1 MKSAIALTGRLVGK
15 ERRWL
20 KCLSQLA
27 PLQRGQ
33 LNPNCAYS
41 TTKSLSIPESKA
53 ALPIHW
59 TYHPPRLHQKVA
71 IVTGASSGLGRAIAL
86 QYASHG
92 TRVVVCADLKP
103 EPRPDG
109 VEQELKPTHE
119 LINLTYG
126 EGRAF
131 FVKANVNNTEDV
143 QNMVAAAVKAGTR
156 VDILVNN
163 AGLGNVSG
171 SPLVHELEEQ
181 DWDRVINVNLRGTFL
196 TNKYVL
202 RRMIKQEPFPLSSAT
217 ESNKTPPGTHTTAAT
232 ESSTLHPLARR
243 GTIINISSML
253 ASIALPHGTSAYCAS
268 KGGVLNLT
276 RQLALDYAPY
286 KININALCPGF
297 LKTAMTAGN
306 WGNAAREEEMR
317 KLTPWGEWGRVE
329 DVARMAV
336 SLASED
342 AAWVTGEGVVVDGG
356 YSAQ

>member
-1 MKSAIALTGRLVGK
+1 MNQSYRLPRLAQPHGI
-15 ERRWL
+15 
-20 KCLSQLA
+20 CLHARSS
-27 PLQRGQ
+27 
-33 LNPNCAYS
+33 YS
-41 TTKSLSIPESKA
+41 TTCRLGTRRP
-53 ALPIHW
+53 PTHQ
-59 TYHPPRLHQKVA
+59 TYHPPRLHNKVA

-92 TRVVVCADLKP
+92 TQLVVCADLRP
-103 EPRPDG
+103 DPRPDG
-109 VEQELKPTHE
+109 IEQDPTSTHD
-119 LINLTYG
+119 LINTTYG
-126 EGRAF
+126 EHKAL
-131 FVKANVNNTEDV
+131 FVKADVNNTGDV
-143 QNMVAAAVKAGTR
+143 QNMVRIAVETGKR
-156 VDILVNN
+156 IDILVNN

-171 SPLVHELEEQ
+171 SPLVHDLEEQ

-202 RRMIKQEPFPLSSAT
+202 RRMIEQDPLALSSAT
-217 ESNKTPPGTHTTAAT
+217 TSKDAPPGTRTTAAT
-232 ESSTLHPLARR
+232 ESSGIHPLARR
-243 GTIINISSML
+243 GTIINLSSML
-253 ASIALPHGTSAYCAS
+253 GDIALPHGTSAYCAS

-306 WGNAAREEEMR
+306 WADAAREEEMR

-342 AAWVTGEGVVVDGG
+342 AAWMVGEGVVVDGG